1 MVCEMAAS
9 PTRPGFRRYA
19 LAVQYHGAPF
29 LGFSHQQ
36 LQENRILADGT
47 DLRGYFTV
55 ESCLRRALTQLLTTT
70 QHYDNLQVSS
80 RTDRG
85 VHALKNTLHVDISTA
100 SSLRPESIHLG
111 INFYLRRGHLLQN
124 ENAKKLPSETDG
136 NLGNG
141 VMATKR
147 VRKATLFRHDGQD
160 EWKLQNPSS
169 HIRVLAVKP
178 APPLMS
184 NPLGHLYNQPSVVD
198 WHARFSARSRTYLY
212 RICHF
217 TGGSS
222 GNNDWGVPF
231 EWDRSWLV
239 HNTQPLDIP
248 AMRLAAAFMIGRHDF
263 SSFRAA
269 RCQRDSPVM
278 NLFQIEIRAEPLDP
292 LGLAWIARSDEN
304 MNNIAPSQQHCQLV
318 TILFRGDS
326 FLYRQVRN
334 MTGCLLQVG
343 RGKLQPNEVREILE
357 AQERRQA
364 PQTAPAH
371 GLFLV
376 NVVHE
381 GLQI

>member
-1 MVCEMAAS
+1 MAAT
-9 PTRPGFRRYA
+9 PTTRPAFRRYA

-29 LGFSHQQ
+29 LGFSQQ

-55 ESCLRRALTQLLTTT
+55 ESCLRRALTQLLTTE
-70 QHYDNLQVSS
+70 HYDNVQVSS

-85 VHALKNTLHVDISTA
+85 VHALKNSLHVDISSA
-100 SSLRPESIHLG
+100 SLLRPESIHRG
-111 INFYLRRGHLLQN
+111 INFYLRRGHLLT
-124 ENAKKLPSETDG
+124 EPGFETSPSETDG
-136 NLGNG
+136 NRDNG
-141 VMATKR
+141 VVATKR
-147 VRKATLFRHDGQD
+147 VRNATLYRSDD
-160 EWKLQNPSS
+160 ESEWKLQNPSS
-169 HIRVLAVKP
+169 HVRVLAVKP

-184 NPLGHLYNQPSVVD
+184 NPLGHLYNQPSCVA

-217 TGGSS
+217 AGTAGGGGG
-222 GNNDWGVPF
+222 GNTDWGVPF
-231 EWDRSWLV
+231 EWDRAWLV
-239 HNTQPLDIP
+239 HDAQSLDIP

-278 NLFQIEIRAEPLDP
+278 TLFQIEIRAEPLDP
-292 LGLAWIARSDEN
+292 LGLARIAHSDEN
-304 MNNIAPSQQHCQLV
+304 MNSVAPSQQQCQLV

-343 RGKLQPNEVREILE
+343 RGKLQPSAVRDILE
-357 AQERRQA
+357 AKERRQA